1 MIKIKN
7 IETGKSYTAKNTASL
22 INIKWDDGS
31 KYFRASEIN
40 RMQNAGIAELTAE
53 HFEIAKSYDLKYDQV
68 IVEKE
73 VTQKS
78 YTSWTDEPASQKQ
91 LDYLSALGMNVAGKK
106 FTKLTA
112 SRLID
117 SIKRGEGCGWMS
129 LEMNDGSM

>member
-53 HFEIAKSYDLKYDQV
+53 HFEIAFSYDLKYDQV

-73 VTQKS
+73 ATQKS

-117 SIKRGEGCGWMS
+117 SIKRGEGCGWM
-129 LEMNDGSM
+129 